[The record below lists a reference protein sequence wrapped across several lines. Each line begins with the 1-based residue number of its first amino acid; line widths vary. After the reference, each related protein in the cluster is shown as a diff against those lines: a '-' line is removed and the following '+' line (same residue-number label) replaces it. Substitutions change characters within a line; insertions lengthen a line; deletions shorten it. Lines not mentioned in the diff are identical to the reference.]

1 MSVIY
6 NLDKRCLEI
15 LNIIMYTSGY
25 LKIQDLA
32 DELQVSKRSVYYDIS
47 KINEWLE
54 SNNIDPL
61 IQERGKGL
69 LINKQQ
75 SLAIQKVLNQTN
87 DSLLVYT
94 PEERVMIIICYIIV
108 RDHPLYIDDF
118 IQECQVSRNTIINDL
133 KSVDNLLS
141 KYSLNLSYDIK
152 SGYRIIGDIIKK
164 RALFF
169 MLFPN
174 HLWSYHEK
182 NQLFQSDDV
191 KNKKNLYL
199 LRSIEKELQAE
210 YVTGILPALS
220 VFISSIENR
229 NDELN
234 FSDMDIEEIIETK
247 EYQLV
252 HEYFPKLK
260 NSEQIYVTLHL
271 LGSRLQTIPVNV
283 MKEHGE
289 TYIIAKNLVKE
300 FERISYFYYDKE
312 EELINAISAHLK
324 TSLYRYRYGIQL
336 GNPMLDSIKT
346 EYSDLFNL
354 TKKACLTLEKQLD
367 VLISDAEVAYLTLH
381 FGAFMPQKKKNKEH
395 FRILIICPNGIG
407 TGNMLRQEVSNLVPQ
422 ATEITNL
429 PLSSYT
435 PNHDFDVV
443 ISTVVLL
450 NEKKLIVV
458 HPILTDQ
465 DRVAILRNCMSTEP
479 RAKMQIDDII
489 NIAKNYIHP
498 S

>member
-210 YVTGILPALS
+210 YVTGILPA
-220 VFISSIENR
+220 
-229 NDELN
+229 
-234 FSDMDIEEIIETK
+234 
-247 EYQLV
+247 
-252 HEYFPKLK
+252 
-260 NSEQIYVTLHL
+260 
-271 LGSRLQTIPVNV
+271 
-283 MKEHGE
+283 
-289 TYIIAKNLVKE
+289 
-300 FERISYFYYDKE
+300 
-312 EELINAISAHLK
+312 
-324 TSLYRYRYGIQL
+324 
-336 GNPMLDSIKT
+336 
-346 EYSDLFNL
+346 
-354 TKKACLTLEKQLD
+354 
-367 VLISDAEVAYLTLH
+367 
-381 FGAFMPQKKKNKEH
+381 
-395 FRILIICPNGIG
+395 
-407 TGNMLRQEVSNLVPQ
+407 
-422 ATEITNL
+422 
-429 PLSSYT
+429 
-435 PNHDFDVV
+435 
-443 ISTVVLL
+443 
-450 NEKKLIVV
+450 
-458 HPILTDQ
+458 
-465 DRVAILRNCMSTEP
+465 
-479 RAKMQIDDII
+479 
-489 NIAKNYIHP
+489 
-498 S
+498 

>member
-1 MSVIY
+1 MFMSVIY

-94 PEERVMIIICYIIV
+94 PEERVMIMICYIIV

-152 SGYRIIGDIIKK
+152 SGYRIIGDITKK

-450 NEKKLIVV
+450 NEKIDF
-458 HPILTDQ
+458 IG
-465 DRVAILRNCMSTEP
+465 AIR
-479 RAKMQIDDII
+479 Q
-489 NIAKNYIHP
+489 KNK
-498 S
+498 